1 MFRLYYSMAPLKI
14 HQIQMKSNFILPTI
28 LILLPG
34 KMHICWLNRKQKLRH
49 IWKQIFQTVVHH
61 LEYLYR
67 PVQKK
72 SIKTYTET
80 QVTCWYITLSRN
92 SGRNNI
98 WLWYRNKL
106 TYIFWL
112 FRLGRASSFCVGI
125 LLSIIWSCAFYRYYA

>member
-1 MFRLYYSMAPLKI
+1 MIGLDLLQCLKPQYLMYTNIINNMFRLYYSMAPLKI

-61 LEYLYR
+61 LEYLYK

-72 SIKTYTET
+72 STKTYTET
-80 QVTCWYITLSRN
+80 QVTCWCITLSPN
-92 SGRNNI
+92 FGRNNLC
-98 WLWYRNKL
+98 LWYRNKL
-106 TYIFWL
+106 TYIF
-112 FRLGRASSFCVGI
+112 
-125 LLSIIWSCAFYRYYA
+125 